1 MNLRKVSNEL
11 LKYFGRSADNALLPK
26 MLRIASEASYAV
38 IVSSGDD
45 DDDDDGVLRFIGEN
59 EVKIPLL
66 RKTLSILKSA
76 ASHNL
81 MASLK
86 ENMNLQV
93 LSRQVV
99 FRNELATLATQQLQD
114 LHPIRL

>member
-1 MNLRKVSNEL
+1 MLESKYNKRFNKATFMNLRKVSNEL

-45 DDDDDGVLRFIGEN
+45 DDDDGVLRFIGEN

-66 RKTLSILKSA
+66 RKK
-76 ASHNL
+76 
-81 MASLK
+81 
-86 ENMNLQV
+86 
-93 LSRQVV
+93 
-99 FRNELATLATQQLQD
+99 
-114 LHPIRL
+114 P